1 MDKIDEIEN
10 AWLLTVEEAKRVL
23 NLGSLDDILILCG
36 NRIESWSRYP
46 IHIRPVR
53 GTDYWCIGT
62 NENGNFLLITP
73 SVKNE
78 LDRLSNK

>member
-23 NLGSLDDILILCG
+23 NLGSLSDMLILCG
-36 NRIESWSRYP
+36 NRIELWSRHHLNFRL
-46 IHIRPVR
+46 IR
-53 GTDYWCIGT
+53 GTDYWCIGY